1 MQKIKKRKYL
11 LTFAIKGII
20 FKTYAKIHR
29 TRTNQANQYGTNAF
43 KSVFLKWPSDFRA
56 YEQIWC
62 FQTPG
67 LSLCPGSSNNRT
79 GITCARAEDCIY
91 SKASSQFNPSD
102 QRQSSY
108 NRSINQQLNYSCPG
122 AFPQYWRGSWRINSI
137 PERCNWNISMIV
149 WQIRNCP
156 RFIVFWL
163 RITSG
168 FSITW
173 QPLQLIP
180 EIK

>member
-1 MQKIKKRKYL
+1 MLRSTEPVRTKRINMARML
-11 LTFAIKGII
+11 L
-20 FKTYAKIHR
+20 
-29 TRTNQANQYGTNAF
+29 NQYSSSGQVISELMS
-43 KSVFLKWPSDFRA
+43 KYGVSRRQA
-56 YEQIWC
+56 YRYVQED
-62 FQTPG
+62 
-67 LSLCPGSSNNRT
+67 SNNRT